1 MCQEGVTVTLRVK
14 WWPLALTVLL
24 AVGCGTSTAG
34 AAASG
39 SGQQDYGTT
48 KQMVIDILH
57 SPDGKTAV
65 ESILKDPSIKSQII
79 VSDTDIAK
87 AVENSLKS
95 KQNQSFLSKQAKDP
109 EFADALAKAV
119 QPELISITKQLMKDP
134 TYQKEMLVLLQ
145 SPEFSTHLQTLMK
158 SPQYRGQ
165 VMQIMTDALQTPSFR
180 MQFQD
185 MLKKAVE
192 QSMQSAG
199 GQSQSQG
206 GGSQSS
212 GGSGGGGS
220 GGGGSGGGGSG
231 GGGGS

>member
-1 MCQEGVTVTLRVK
+1 MTLRVK

-48 KQMVIDILH
+48 KQMVLDILK
-57 SPDGKTAV
+57 SQDGKTAV

-79 VSDTDIAK
+79 VSDMDIAK
-87 AVENSLKS
+87 AVEKTLKS

-109 EFADALAKAV
+109 EFAAALAKAV
-119 QPELISITKQLMKDP
+119 QPELISTTKQLMKDP
-134 TYQKEMLVLLQ
+134 AYQKEMLVLLQ
-145 SPEFSTHLQTLMK
+145 SPEFETHLQTLMK

-165 VMQIMTDALQTPSFR
+165 IMQIMTDALQTPSFR
-180 MQFQD
+180 TQFEEI
-185 MLKKAVE
+185 MKKAVQ

-199 GQSQSQG
+199 GQSQG
-206 GGSQSS
+206 GSSQSS
-212 GGSGGGGS
+212 SSGDSSDG
-220 GGGGSGGGGSG
+220 G
-231 GGGGS
+231 GGGGSSGGS